1 MPRDYRL
8 YLDNMLEAIGRI
20 RRHVG
25 AMDFIAFK
33 ADEKTVDAV
42 IRNLEVIGEA
52 ARNVPDPLRQS
63 CPETEWRKIIS
74 LRNILIHDYFGVN
87 LEIIWDIVQ
96 HRLDGLESTCPQIV
110 GIRAAGGR
118 RTPRGA
124 VTPGRQAETGKA

>member
-8 YLDNMLEAIGRI
+8 YLDDMLEAIGRI

-63 CPETEWRKIIS
+63 WPETEWRKIVA

-96 HRLDGLESTCPQIV
+96 HKLDGLESTCRKLSESEPP
-110 GIRAAGGR
+110 AGDER
-118 RTPRGA
+118 P
-124 VTPGRQAETGKA
+124 AEP

>member
-1 MPRDYRL
+1 MQARDYRL
-8 YLDNMLEAIGRI
+8 YLDDMLEAIGRI

-52 ARNVPDPLRQS
+52 ARNVPEPLRQS
-63 CPETEWRKIIS
+63 RPEAEWRKIVA

-96 HRLDGLESTCPQIV
+96 HKLDDLEFTC
-110 GIRAAGGR
+110 RKLLEAGPLAGDESL
-118 RTPRGA
+118 
-124 VTPGRQAETGKA
+124 AET